1 MKKLERRILAA
12 LLCLTTLSALSGC
25 MSAELVAGRLTET
38 VLPLPT
44 PTAEAAPTIAPTQST
59 SLDLSTP
66 VPSPAESSSPTAT
79 PTAAP
84 SDSAQPSDSV
94 QSSATASPTPVP
106 TTSPKRPS
114 REEAL
119 EILGGPRLNE
129 DEEMASLCAEWGVQD
144 ERRNPAVAFEMTQDG
159 SGCWSAEIELKHGYF
174 YARYDENLRRTS
186 SFYIRDSELQ
196 GQKVDW
202 VQALQGENWCLVMH
216 DVPREKVPREW
227 PKIAGF
233 EDEKFGDTVDLI
245 CLLSDWGEILGGY
258 IVPIGSR
265 ILLFEDD
272 AVLHD
277 EKDESFIVDLRTNTI
292 RSALKDPT
300 RRFADGSY
308 VDSSW
313 SLNEK
318 ETPQEIQF
326 CRADGTVYRTMQ
338 PEEFYDRI
346 DAELAAR
353 SRDGYTFSLITKHYI
368 QFVSPT
374 ECHILFYPYIEYNG
388 EYISTSYE
396 LCLLAFEV

>member
-1 MKKLERRILAA
+1 MPSAGKRALAL
-12 LLCLTTLSALSGC
+12 LLCLTALVSLTGC
-25 MSAELVAGRLTET
+25 GLQI
-38 VLPLPT
+38 
-44 PTAEAAPTIAPTQST
+44 TIDIA
-59 SLDLSTP
+59 
-66 VPSPAESSSPTAT
+66 PTAT
-79 PTAAP
+79 PTVLPTSTPAGNEETSGATAIA
-84 SDSAQPSDSV
+84 SAVSTATSPVDTNIIV
-94 QSSATASPTPVP
+94 TPAATASTTPTAAASATQPPTASPPPAP
-106 TTSPKRPS
+106 TTSPKHPS

-129 DEEMASLCAEWGVQD
+129 DEEIASLCAEWGVQD

-196 GQKVDW
+196 GQKVNW

-258 IVPIGSR
+258 IVPLGSR

-272 AVLHD
+272 AVLYD

-292 RSALKDPT
+292 RSALKDQT

-313 SLNEK
+313 SLDEK

-346 DAELAAR
+346 DEELAAR

-368 QFVSPT
+368 QFVSPA
-374 ECHILFYPYIEYNG
+374 ECHILFYPYVEYNG

>member
-1 MKKLERRILAA
+1 MKNLRKRALA
-12 LLCLTTLSALSGC
+12 LVLCLTALFSLTGC
-25 MSAELVAGRLTET
+25 GLQITIDVAPTATPLALPTSTPAT
-38 VLPLPT
+38 VEET
-44 PTAEAAPTIAPTQST
+44 PTALATASAPPTSIAAVDPIPA
-59 SLDLSTP
+59 TP
-66 VPSPAESSSPTAT
+66 VPTVPAT
-79 PTAAP
+79 PTAA
-84 SDSAQPSDSV
+84 
-94 QSSATASPTPVP
+94 ATTAPTATPAP
-106 TTSPKRPS
+106 TTTPEPS
-114 REEAL
+114 VPSQRSSLEEAL
-119 EILGGPRLNE
+119 EIFGGPYLNE
-129 DEEMASLCAEWGVQD
+129 DEEMASLCAEWGIQD
-144 ERRNPAVAFEMTQDG
+144 ERGNPAAAFEMKRDG

-196 GQKVDW
+196 GQKVNW

-258 IVPIGSR
+258 IVPLGSR

-292 RSALKDPT
+292 RSARKNRE

-313 SLNEK
+313 SLDEK
-318 ETPQEIQF
+318 DEPEEIQF
-326 CRADGTVYRTMQ
+326 YRADGTVYRTMQ

-346 DAELAAR
+346 DEELAAR

-368 QFVSPT
+368 QFVSPA
-374 ECHILFYPYIEYNG
+374 ECHILFYPYVEYNG

>member
-1 MKKLERRILAA
+1 MKNLRKCA
-12 LLCLTTLSALSGC
+12 LVLCLTALFFLTGC
-25 MSAELVAGRLTET
+25 GLQITIDVA
-38 VLPLPT
+38 
-44 PTAEAAPTIAPTQST
+44 
-59 SLDLSTP
+59 
-66 VPSPAESSSPTAT
+66 PTAT
-79 PTAAP
+79 PLALPTSTPAAAEETPTAP
-84 SDSAQPSDSV
+84 
-94 QSSATASPTPVP
+94 ATASAPPTGTAAADPIPATPAPTAPATPAAATTAPTATPAP
-106 TTSPKRPS
+106 TTTPEPS
-114 REEAL
+114 APSQRSSLEEAL
-119 EILGGPRLNE
+119 EILGGPYLNE
-129 DEEMASLCAEWGVQD
+129 DEEIASLCAEWSIQD
-144 ERRNPAVAFEMTQDG
+144 ERRNPAAAFEMTQDG
-159 SGCWSAEIELKHGYF
+159 GGCWSAEIELKHGYF

-216 DVPREKVPREW
+216 DVPREEVPKEW
-227 PKIAGF
+227 PQIVGF

-258 IVPIGSR
+258 IVPLGSR

-292 RSALKDPT
+292 RSARKNRE

-313 SLNEK
+313 SLDEK

-353 SRDGYTFSLITKHYI
+353 SRDGYTFSLTGLHYI

-374 ECHILFYPYIEYNG
+374 ECHILFYPYVEYNG
-388 EYISTSYE
+388 EYVPTGE
-396 LCLLAFEV
+396 DLCLLAFEV

>member
-1 MKKLERRILAA
+1 MPSAGKRALA
-12 LLCLTTLSALSGC
+12 LLLCFIALGSLTGC
-25 MSAELVAGRLTET
+25 GLQI
-38 VLPLPT
+38 
-44 PTAEAAPTIAPTQST
+44 TIDIA
-59 SLDLSTP
+59 
-66 VPSPAESSSPTAT
+66 PTAT
-79 PTAAP
+79 PTVLPTSTPSGNEETSGATAIASAVSTATSPVDTNITVTPAATASTTP
-84 SDSAQPSDSV
+84 TAAASATQPP
-94 QSSATASPTPVP
+94 TASPTPVP

-202 VQALQGENWCLVMH
+202 VQALQGENWCLVMY
-216 DVPREKVPREW
+216 DVPREEVPREW
-227 PKIAGF
+227 PQIAGF

-258 IVPIGSR
+258 IVPLGSR

-346 DAELAAR
+346 DEELAAR
-353 SRDGYTFSLITKHYI
+353 SRDGYTFSLTGLHYI

-396 LCLLAFEV
+396 LCLLDFEV

>member
-1 MKKLERRILAA
+1 MKNLRKRALA
-12 LLCLTTLSALSGC
+12 LVLCLTALFSLTGC
-25 MSAELVAGRLTET
+25 GLQITIDVAPTATPLALPTSTPAT
-38 VLPLPT
+38 VEET
-44 PTAEAAPTIAPTQST
+44 PTALATASAPPTSTAAVDPIPA
-59 SLDLSTP
+59 TP
-66 VPSPAESSSPTAT
+66 VPTVPAT
-79 PTAAP
+79 PTAA
-84 SDSAQPSDSV
+84 
-94 QSSATASPTPVP
+94 ATTVP
-106 TTSPKRPS
+106 TATPASTTTPEPS
-114 REEAL
+114 VPSHRSSLEEAL
-119 EILGGPRLNE
+119 EIFGGPYLNE
-129 DEEMASLCAEWGVQD
+129 DEEMASLCAEWGIQD
-144 ERRNPAVAFEMTQDG
+144 ERGNPAAAFEMTQDG
-159 SGCWSAEIELKHGYF
+159 GGRWSAEIELEHGYF

-196 GQKVDW
+196 GQKVDR

-216 DVPREKVPREW
+216 DVPREEVPKEW
-227 PKIAGF
+227 PQIAGF

-258 IVPIGSR
+258 IVPLGSR

-292 RSALKDPT
+292 RSALKDQT

-308 VDSSW
+308 VGSSW
-313 SLNEK
+313 SLDEK

-374 ECHILFYPYIEYNG
+374 ECHILFYPHIKYNG

>member
-1 MKKLERRILAA
+1 MKNLRKCA
-12 LLCLTTLSALSGC
+12 LVLCLTALFSLTGC
-25 MSAELVAGRLTET
+25 GLQITIDVA
-38 VLPLPT
+38 
-44 PTAEAAPTIAPTQST
+44 
-59 SLDLSTP
+59 
-66 VPSPAESSSPTAT
+66 PTAT
-79 PTAAP
+79 PLELPTSTPATVEETPTAP
-84 SDSAQPSDSV
+84 
-94 QSSATASPTPVP
+94 ATASAPPTGTAAADPIPATPVP
-106 TTSPKRPS
+106 TVPATPAAAATTAPTATPAPTTTPEPS
-114 REEAL
+114 VPSQRSSLEEAL
-119 EILGGPRLNE
+119 EIFGGPYLNE
-129 DEEMASLCAEWGVQD
+129 DEEMASLCAEWGIQD
-144 ERRNPAVAFEMTQDG
+144 ERGNPAAAFEMTQDG
-159 SGCWSAEIELKHGYF
+159 GGCWSAEIELKHGYF

-202 VQALQGENWCLVMH
+202 VQALQGENWCLVMY
-216 DVPREKVPREW
+216 DVPREEVPREW
-227 PKIAGF
+227 PQIAGF

-258 IVPIGSR
+258 IVPLGSR

>member
-1 MKKLERRILAA
+1 MKNLRKCA
-12 LLCLTTLSALSGC
+12 LVLCLTALFSLTGC
-25 MSAELVAGRLTET
+25 GLQITIDVAPTATPLALPTSTPAT
-38 VLPLPT
+38 VKET
-44 PTAEAAPTIAPTQST
+44 PTALATASAPPTSTAAVDPIPA
-59 SLDLSTP
+59 TP
-66 VPSPAESSSPTAT
+66 VLTAPAT
-79 PTAAP
+79 PTAAATTAPTATPASTTTPEP
-84 SDSAQPSDSV
+84 SVPS
-94 QSSATASPTPVP
+94 QRSSL
-106 TTSPKRPS
+106 
-114 REEAL
+114 EEAL
-119 EILGGPRLNE
+119 EIFGGPYLNE
-129 DEEMASLCAEWGVQD
+129 DEEMASLCAEWGIQD
-144 ERRNPAVAFEMTQDG
+144 ERGNPAAAFEMTQDG
-159 SGCWSAEIELKHGYF
+159 GGRWSAEIELKHGYF

-202 VQALQGENWCLVMH
+202 VQALQGENWCLVMY
-216 DVPREKVPREW
+216 DVPREEVPREW
-227 PKIAGF
+227 PQIAGF

-258 IVPIGSR
+258 IVPLESK

-272 AVLHD
+272 AVLYD

-313 SLNEK
+313 SLDEK

>member
-1 MKKLERRILAA
+1 MKNLRKRALALVLCLAA
-12 LLCLTTLSALSGC
+12 LFFLTGCGLQITIDVAPTATPLALPTSTPAA
-25 MSAELVAGRLTET
+25 AEE
-38 VLPLPT
+38 T
-44 PTAEAAPTIAPTQST
+44 PTAPATALVPPTGTAAADPIPATPAPTAPATPAAATTVPTATPAPTT
-59 SLDLSTP
+59 TP
-66 VPSPAESSSPTAT
+66 VPSV
-79 PTAAP
+79 P
-84 SDSAQPSDSV
+84 SQRS
-94 QSSATASPTPVP
+94 
-106 TTSPKRPS
+106 S

-119 EILGGPRLNE
+119 EIFGGPYLNE
-129 DEEMASLCAEWGVQD
+129 DEEMASLCAEWGIQD
-144 ERRNPAVAFEMTQDG
+144 ERGNPAAAFEMTQDG
-159 SGCWSAEIELKHGYF
+159 SECWSAEIELKHGYF

-202 VQALQGENWCLVMH
+202 VQALQGENWCLVMY
-216 DVPREKVPREW
+216 DVPREEVPREW
-227 PKIAGF
+227 PQIAGF

-258 IVPIGSR
+258 IVPLGSR

-277 EKDESFIVDLRTNTI
+277 EKDESFIVDLRTNAI
-292 RSALKDPT
+292 RSALKN
-300 RRFADGSY
+300 RERHFADGSY
-308 VDSSW
+308 VGSS
-313 SLNEK
+313 LRLDEK
-318 ETPQEIQF
+318 DEPREIQF

-353 SRDGYTFSLITKHYI
+353 SRDGYTFSLTGLHYI

-388 EYISTSYE
+388 EYVPTGE
-396 LCLLAFEV
+396 DLCLLAFEV

>member
-1 MKKLERRILAA
+1 MKNLRKRALA
-12 LLCLTTLSALSGC
+12 LVLCLTALFSLTGC
-25 MSAELVAGRLTET
+25 GLQITIDVAPTATPLALPTSTPAT
-38 VLPLPT
+38 VEET
-44 PTAEAAPTIAPTQST
+44 PTALATASAPPTSTAAVDPIPA
-59 SLDLSTP
+59 TP
-66 VPSPAESSSPTAT
+66 VPTVPAT
-79 PTAAP
+79 PTAA
-84 SDSAQPSDSV
+84 
-94 QSSATASPTPVP
+94 ATTAPTAPPAP
-106 TTSPKRPS
+106 TTTPEPS
-114 REEAL
+114 VPSQRSSLEEAL
-119 EILGGPRLNE
+119 EIFGGPYLNE
-129 DEEMASLCAEWGVQD
+129 DEEMASLCAEWGIQD
-144 ERRNPAVAFEMTQDG
+144 ERGNPAVAFEMTQDG
-159 SGCWSAEIELKHGYF
+159 SECWSAEIELKHGYF

-202 VQALQGENWCLVMH
+202 VQALQGENWCLVMY
-216 DVPREKVPREW
+216 DVPREEVPREW
-227 PKIAGF
+227 PQIAGF

-258 IVPIGSR
+258 IVPLGSR

>member
-1 MKKLERRILAA
+1 MKNPGKHALA
-12 LLCLTTLSALSGC
+12 LLLCFTALVSLTGC
-25 MSAELVAGRLTET
+25 GLQITIDVA
-38 VLPLPT
+38 
-44 PTAEAAPTIAPTQST
+44 
-59 SLDLSTP
+59 
-66 VPSPAESSSPTAT
+66 PTAT
-79 PTAAP
+79 PLALPTSTPSGNEETSGATAIASAVPTAISPVDTNIIVTPAATASTTPTAAA
-84 SDSAQPSDSV
+84 SATQPP
-94 QSSATASPTPVP
+94 TASPTPVP

-196 GQKVDW
+196 GQKVNW

-258 IVPIGSR
+258 IVPLGSR

-292 RSALKDPT
+292 RSARKNRE

-313 SLNEK
+313 SLDEK

-346 DAELAAR
+346 DEELAAR

-368 QFVSPT
+368 QFVSPA
-374 ECHILFYPYIEYNG
+374 ECHILFYPYVEYNG

>member
-1 MKKLERRILAA
+1 MPSQR
-12 LLCLTTLSALSGC
+12 S
-25 MSAELVAGRLTET
+25 
-38 VLPLPT
+38 
-44 PTAEAAPTIAPTQST
+44 
-59 SLDLSTP
+59 SL
-66 VPSPAESSSPTAT
+66 
-79 PTAAP
+79 
-84 SDSAQPSDSV
+84 
-94 QSSATASPTPVP
+94 
-106 TTSPKRPS
+106 
-114 REEAL
+114 EEAL
-119 EILGGPRLNE
+119 EIFGGPYLNE
-129 DEEMASLCAEWGVQD
+129 DEEMASLCAEWGIQD
-144 ERRNPAVAFEMTQDG
+144 ERGNPAAAFEMTQDG
-159 SGCWSAEIELKHGYF
+159 GGRWSAEIELEHGYF
-174 YARYDENLRRTS
+174 YARYDEKLCRTS

-196 GQKVDW
+196 GKKVDW

-216 DVPREKVPREW
+216 DVPREEVPREW
-227 PKIAGF
+227 PQIVGF

-258 IVPIGSR
+258 IVPLGSR

-292 RSALKDPT
+292 RSALKDQT

-308 VDSSW
+308 VGSSW

>member
-1 MKKLERRILAA
+1 M
-12 LLCLTTLSALSGC
+12 
-25 MSAELVAGRLTET
+25 
-38 VLPLPT
+38 
-44 PTAEAAPTIAPTQST
+44 
-59 SLDLSTP
+59 
-66 VPSPAESSSPTAT
+66 
-79 PTAAP
+79 
-84 SDSAQPSDSV
+84 
-94 QSSATASPTPVP
+94 
-106 TTSPKRPS
+106 
-114 REEAL
+114 
-119 EILGGPRLNE
+119 
-129 DEEMASLCAEWGVQD
+129 
-144 ERRNPAVAFEMTQDG
+144 
-159 SGCWSAEIELKHGYF
+159 
-174 YARYDENLRRTS
+174 
-186 SFYIRDSELQ
+186 
-196 GQKVDW
+196 
-202 VQALQGENWCLVMH
+202 
-216 DVPREKVPREW
+216 
-227 PKIAGF
+227 
-233 EDEKFGDTVDLI
+233 I

-258 IVPIGSR
+258 IVPLGSR

-292 RSALKDPT
+292 RSARKNRE

-313 SLNEK
+313 SLDEK

-353 SRDGYTFSLITKHYI
+353 SRDGYTFSLTGLHYI

-374 ECHILFYPYIEYNG
+374 ECHILFYPHIKYNG

>member
-1 MKKLERRILAA
+1 M
-12 LLCLTTLSALSGC
+12 
-25 MSAELVAGRLTET
+25 
-38 VLPLPT
+38 
-44 PTAEAAPTIAPTQST
+44 
-59 SLDLSTP
+59 
-66 VPSPAESSSPTAT
+66 PS
-79 PTAAP
+79 AP
-84 SDSAQPSDSV
+84 SQR
-94 QSSATASPTPVP
+94 SSL
-106 TTSPKRPS
+106 
-114 REEAL
+114 EEAL
-119 EILGGPRLNE
+119 EIFGGPYLNE
-129 DEEMASLCAEWGVQD
+129 DEEMASLCAEWGIQD
-144 ERRNPAVAFEMTQDG
+144 ERGNPAAAFEMTQDG

-227 PKIAGF
+227 PKIVGF

-258 IVPIGSR
+258 IVPLGSR

-292 RSALKDPT
+292 RSARKNRE

-313 SLNEK
+313 SLDEK

-374 ECHILFYPYIEYNG
+374 ECHILFYPYVEYNG

>member
-1 MKKLERRILAA
+1 M
-12 LLCLTTLSALSGC
+12 
-25 MSAELVAGRLTET
+25 
-38 VLPLPT
+38 
-44 PTAEAAPTIAPTQST
+44 
-59 SLDLSTP
+59 
-66 VPSPAESSSPTAT
+66 
-79 PTAAP
+79 
-84 SDSAQPSDSV
+84 
-94 QSSATASPTPVP
+94 
-106 TTSPKRPS
+106 
-114 REEAL
+114 
-119 EILGGPRLNE
+119 
-129 DEEMASLCAEWGVQD
+129 
-144 ERRNPAVAFEMTQDG
+144 
-159 SGCWSAEIELKHGYF
+159 KHGYF

-202 VQALQGENWCLVMH
+202 VQALQGENWCLVMY

-227 PKIAGF
+227 PKIVGF

-258 IVPIGSR
+258 IVPLESK

-272 AVLHD
+272 AVLYD

-292 RSALKDPT
+292 RSALKDQT

-308 VDSSW
+308 VGSS
-313 SLNEK
+313 SRLDEK
-318 ETPQEIQF
+318 DEPREIQF
-326 CRADGTVYRTMQ
+326 CHADGTVYRTMQ

-346 DAELAAR
+346 DEELAAR

-368 QFVSPT
+368 QFVSPA
-374 ECHILFYPYIEYNG
+374 ECHILFYPYVEYNG

>member
-1 MKKLERRILAA
+1 MKNLRKRALA
-12 LLCLTTLSALSGC
+12 LVLCLTALFSLTGC
-25 MSAELVAGRLTET
+25 GLQITIDVAPTATPLALPTSTPAT
-38 VLPLPT
+38 VKET
-44 PTAEAAPTIAPTQST
+44 PTALATASAPPTSTAAVDPIPA
-59 SLDLSTP
+59 TP
-66 VPSPAESSSPTAT
+66 VLTAPAT
-79 PTAAP
+79 PTAAATTAPTATPASTTTPEP
-84 SDSAQPSDSV
+84 SVPS
-94 QSSATASPTPVP
+94 QRSSL
-106 TTSPKRPS
+106 
-114 REEAL
+114 EEAL
-119 EILGGPRLNE
+119 EIFGGPYLNE
-129 DEEMASLCAEWGVQD
+129 DEEMASLCAEWGIQD
-144 ERRNPAVAFEMTQDG
+144 ERGNPAAAFEMTQDG
-159 SGCWSAEIELKHGYF
+159 GGRWSAEIELKHGYF
-174 YARYDENLRRTS
+174 YARYDENLHRTS

-196 GQKVDW
+196 GQKVNW

-258 IVPIGSR
+258 IVPLGSR

-292 RSALKDPT
+292 RSARKNRE

-308 VDSSW
+308 VDASW
-313 SLNEK
+313 SLDEK

-374 ECHILFYPYIEYNG
+374 ECHILFYPHIKYNG

>member
-1 MKKLERRILAA
+1 MKNLRKRALA
-12 LLCLTTLSALSGC
+12 LVLCLTALFSLTGC
-25 MSAELVAGRLTET
+25 GLQITIDVAPTATPLALPTSTPAT
-38 VLPLPT
+38 VEET
-44 PTAEAAPTIAPTQST
+44 PTALATASAPPTSTAAVDPIPA
-59 SLDLSTP
+59 TP
-66 VPSPAESSSPTAT
+66 VPTVPAT
-79 PTAAP
+79 PTAAATTAPTATPASTTTPEP
-84 SDSAQPSDSV
+84 SVPSHR
-94 QSSATASPTPVP
+94 SSL
-106 TTSPKRPS
+106 
-114 REEAL
+114 EEAL
-119 EILGGPRLNE
+119 EIFGGPYLNE
-129 DEEMASLCAEWGVQD
+129 DEEMASLCAEWGIQD
-144 ERRNPAVAFEMTQDG
+144 ERGNPAAAFEMTQDG
-159 SGCWSAEIELKHGYF
+159 GGRWSAEIELEHGYF
-174 YARYDENLRRTS
+174 YTRYDENLRRTS

-202 VQALQGENWCLVMH
+202 VQALQGENWCLVMY
-216 DVPREKVPREW
+216 DVPREEVPREW
-227 PKIAGF
+227 PQIAGF

-258 IVPIGSR
+258 IVPLGSR

>member
-1 MKKLERRILAA
+1 MKNLRKCA
-12 LLCLTTLSALSGC
+12 LVLCLTALFSLTGC
-25 MSAELVAGRLTET
+25 GLQITIDVAPTATPLALPTSTPAT
-38 VLPLPT
+38 VKET
-44 PTAEAAPTIAPTQST
+44 PTALATASAPPTSTAAVDPIPA
-59 SLDLSTP
+59 TP
-66 VPSPAESSSPTAT
+66 VLTAPAT
-79 PTAAP
+79 PTAAATTAPTATPASTTTPEP
-84 SDSAQPSDSV
+84 SVPS
-94 QSSATASPTPVP
+94 QRSSL
-106 TTSPKRPS
+106 
-114 REEAL
+114 EEAL
-119 EILGGPRLNE
+119 EIFGGPYLNE
-129 DEEMASLCAEWGVQD
+129 DEEMASLCAEWGIQD
-144 ERRNPAVAFEMTQDG
+144 ERGNPAAAFEMTQDG
-159 SGCWSAEIELKHGYF
+159 GGRWSAEIELKHGYF
-174 YARYDENLRRTS
+174 YARYDENLHRTS

-196 GQKVDW
+196 GQKVNW

-258 IVPIGSR
+258 IVPLGSR

-292 RSALKDPT
+292 RSARKNRE

-308 VDSSW
+308 VDASW
-313 SLNEK
+313 SLDEK

-374 ECHILFYPYIEYNG
+374 ECHILFYPHIKYNG

>member
-1 MKKLERRILAA
+1 MKNLRKRA
-12 LLCLTTLSALSGC
+12 LVLCLTALFFLTGC
-25 MSAELVAGRLTET
+25 GLQITIDVA
-38 VLPLPT
+38 
-44 PTAEAAPTIAPTQST
+44 
-59 SLDLSTP
+59 
-66 VPSPAESSSPTAT
+66 PTAT
-79 PTAAP
+79 PLALPTSTPATVEETPTAP
-84 SDSAQPSDSV
+84 
-94 QSSATASPTPVP
+94 ATASAPPTGTAAADPIPATPAPTAPVTPTAAATTTPTATPAP
-106 TTSPKRPS
+106 TTTPAPS
-114 REEAL
+114 VPSHRSSLEEAL
-119 EILGGPRLNE
+119 EIFGGPYLNE
-129 DEEMASLCAEWGVQD
+129 DEEMASLCAEWGIQD
-144 ERRNPAVAFEMTQDG
+144 ERGNPAAAFEMKRDG
-159 SGCWSAEIELKHGYF
+159 SGRWSAEIELKHGYF

-196 GQKVDW
+196 GKKVDW

-216 DVPREKVPREW
+216 DVPREEVPKEW
-227 PKIAGF
+227 PQIAGF

-258 IVPIGSR
+258 IVPLGSR

-277 EKDESFIVDLRTNTI
+277 EKDESFIVDLRTNAI
-292 RSALKDPT
+292 SSALKYQT
-300 RRFADGSY
+300 QRFADGSY
-308 VDSSW
+308 VGCTERLD
-313 SLNEK
+313 EK
-318 ETPQEIQF
+318 DTPREIQF
-326 CRADGTVYRTMQ
+326 CHADGTVYRTMQ

>member
-1 MKKLERRILAA
+1 MKNLRKCA
-12 LLCLTTLSALSGC
+12 LVLCLTALFFLTGC
-25 MSAELVAGRLTET
+25 GLQITIDVA
-38 VLPLPT
+38 
-44 PTAEAAPTIAPTQST
+44 
-59 SLDLSTP
+59 
-66 VPSPAESSSPTAT
+66 PTAT
-79 PTAAP
+79 PLALPTSTPAAAEETPTAPATALVPPTGTAAADPIPATPAPTAPATPAAATTAPTETPAPTISPAP
-84 SDSAQPSDSV
+84 SAPS
-94 QSSATASPTPVP
+94 QRSSL
-106 TTSPKRPS
+106 
-114 REEAL
+114 EEAL
-119 EILGGPRLNE
+119 EIFGGSYLNE
-129 DEEMASLCAEWGVQD
+129 DEEMASLCAEWGIQD
-144 ERRNPAVAFEMTQDG
+144 ERGNPAAAFEMTQDG
-159 SGCWSAEIELKHGYF
+159 SECWSAEIELKHGYF

-202 VQALQGENWCLVMH
+202 VQALQGENWCLVMY
-216 DVPREKVPREW
+216 DVPREEVPREW
-227 PKIAGF
+227 PQIAGF

-258 IVPIGSR
+258 IVPLESK

-272 AVLHD
+272 AVLYD

-292 RSALKDPT
+292 RSALKDQT

-308 VDSSW
+308 VGSSW

>member
-1 MKKLERRILAA
+1 MPSQR
-12 LLCLTTLSALSGC
+12 S
-25 MSAELVAGRLTET
+25 
-38 VLPLPT
+38 
-44 PTAEAAPTIAPTQST
+44 
-59 SLDLSTP
+59 SL
-66 VPSPAESSSPTAT
+66 
-79 PTAAP
+79 
-84 SDSAQPSDSV
+84 
-94 QSSATASPTPVP
+94 
-106 TTSPKRPS
+106 
-114 REEAL
+114 EEAL
-119 EILGGPRLNE
+119 EIFGGPYLNE
-129 DEEMASLCAEWGVQD
+129 DEEMASLCAEWGIQD
-144 ERRNPAVAFEMTQDG
+144 ERGNPAVAFEMTQDG
-159 SGCWSAEIELKHGYF
+159 SECWSAEIELKHGYF
-174 YARYDENLRRTS
+174 YTRYDENLRRTS

-202 VQALQGENWCLVMH
+202 VQALQGENWCLVMY
-216 DVPREKVPREW
+216 DVPREEVPREW
-227 PKIAGF
+227 PQIAGF

-258 IVPIGSR
+258 IVPLGSR

>member
-1 MKKLERRILAA
+1 MKNPGKHALA
-12 LLCLTTLSALSGC
+12 LLLCFTALVSLTGC
-25 MSAELVAGRLTET
+25 GLQITIDVA
-38 VLPLPT
+38 
-44 PTAEAAPTIAPTQST
+44 
-59 SLDLSTP
+59 
-66 VPSPAESSSPTAT
+66 PTAT
-79 PTAAP
+79 PLALPTSTPSGNEETSGATAIASAVPTAISPVDTNIIVTPAATASTTPTAAA
-84 SDSAQPSDSV
+84 SATQPP
-94 QSSATASPTPVP
+94 TASPTPVP

-196 GQKVDW
+196 GQKVNW

-258 IVPIGSR
+258 IVPLGSR

-313 SLNEK
+313 SLDEK

>member
-1 MKKLERRILAA
+1 MKNLGKCALA
-12 LLCLTTLSALSGC
+12 LLLCFTALVSLTGCGLQITIDIAPTATPMALPTSTPAA
-25 MSAELVAGRLTET
+25 AEE
-38 VLPLPT
+38 T
-44 PTAEAAPTIAPTQST
+44 PTAPATASAPPTSTAAVDPIPA
-59 SLDLSTP
+59 TP
-66 VPSPAESSSPTAT
+66 VPTVPAT
-79 PTAAP
+79 PTAAA
-84 SDSAQPSDSV
+84 SATQPP
-94 QSSATASPTPVP
+94 TASPTPVP

-114 REEAL
+114 LEEAL
-119 EILGGPRLNE
+119 EIFGGPYLNE
-129 DEEMASLCAEWGVQD
+129 DEEMASLCAEWGIQD
-144 ERRNPAVAFEMTQDG
+144 ERGNPAAAFEMKRDG

-202 VQALQGENWCLVMH
+202 VQALQGENWCLVMY

-227 PKIAGF
+227 PKIVGF

-258 IVPIGSR
+258 IVPLESK

-272 AVLHD
+272 AVLYD

-292 RSALKDPT
+292 RSALKDQT

-308 VDSSW
+308 VGSS
-313 SLNEK
+313 SRLDEK

>member
-1 MKKLERRILAA
+1 MKNLRKCA
-12 LLCLTTLSALSGC
+12 LVLCLTALFFLTGC
-25 MSAELVAGRLTET
+25 GLQITIDVAPTATPLALPTSTPAT
-38 VLPLPT
+38 VEET
-44 PTAEAAPTIAPTQST
+44 PTALATASAPPTSTAAVDPIPATPAPT
-59 SLDLSTP
+59 TP
-66 VPSPAESSSPTAT
+66 AT
-79 PTAAP
+79 PTAAT
-84 SDSAQPSDSV
+84 
-94 QSSATASPTPVP
+94 TAPTATPVP
-106 TTSPKRPS
+106 SVPSQRSS

-119 EILGGPRLNE
+119 EILGGPYLNE
-129 DEEMASLCAEWGVQD
+129 DEEMASLCAEWGIQD
-144 ERRNPAVAFEMTQDG
+144 ERGNPAAAFEMTQDG
-159 SGCWSAEIELKHGYF
+159 GGCWSAEIELKHGYF

-216 DVPREKVPREW
+216 DVPREEVPREW
-227 PKIAGF
+227 PQIVGF

-258 IVPIGSR
+258 IVPLGSR

>member
-1 MKKLERRILAA
+1 MKNLRKCA
-12 LLCLTTLSALSGC
+12 LVLCLTALFFLTGC
-25 MSAELVAGRLTET
+25 GLQITIDVAPTATPLALPTSTPAAAEE
-38 VLPLPT
+38 T
-44 PTAEAAPTIAPTQST
+44 PTAPATALVPPTGTAAADPIPATPAPTAPATPAAATTAPTA
-59 SLDLSTP
+59 TP
-66 VPSPAESSSPTAT
+66 VPSV
-79 PTAAP
+79 P
-84 SDSAQPSDSV
+84 SQRS
-94 QSSATASPTPVP
+94 
-106 TTSPKRPS
+106 S

-119 EILGGPRLNE
+119 EILGGPYLNE
-129 DEEMASLCAEWGVQD
+129 DEEMASLCAEWGIQD
-144 ERRNPAVAFEMTQDG
+144 ERGNPAAAFEMTQDG
-159 SGCWSAEIELKHGYF
+159 SECWSAEIELKHGYF

-202 VQALQGENWCLVMH
+202 VQALQGENWCLVMY

-227 PKIAGF
+227 PKIVGF

-258 IVPIGSR
+258 IVPLGSR

-292 RSALKDPT
+292 CSALKN
-300 RRFADGSY
+300 RKWHFADGSY

-313 SLNEK
+313 SLDEK

-388 EYISTSYE
+388 EYVPTGE
-396 LCLLAFEV
+396 DLCLLAFEV

>member
-1 MKKLERRILAA
+1 MKNLRKCA
-12 LLCLTTLSALSGC
+12 LVLCLTALFFLTGCGLQITIDVAPTATPLALPTSTSA
-25 MSAELVAGRLTET
+25 ATEE
-38 VLPLPT
+38 T
-44 PTAEAAPTIAPTQST
+44 PTAPATASAPPTGTAAADPIPATPAPT
-59 SLDLSTP
+59 TP
-66 VPSPAESSSPTAT
+66 AT
-79 PTAAP
+79 PTAATTAP
-84 SDSAQPSDSV
+84 T
-94 QSSATASPTPVP
+94 ATPAPTTTPVP
-106 TTSPKRPS
+106 SVPSQRSS

-119 EILGGPRLNE
+119 EILGGPYLNE
-129 DEEMASLCAEWGVQD
+129 DEEMASLCAEWGIQD
-144 ERRNPAVAFEMTQDG
+144 ERGNPAAAFEMTQDG

-202 VQALQGENWCLVMH
+202 VQALQGENWCLVMY

-258 IVPIGSR
+258 IVPLGSR

>member
-1 MKKLERRILAA
+1 MKNPGKHALA
-12 LLCLTTLSALSGC
+12 LLLCFTALVSLTGC
-25 MSAELVAGRLTET
+25 GLQITIDVA
-38 VLPLPT
+38 
-44 PTAEAAPTIAPTQST
+44 
-59 SLDLSTP
+59 
-66 VPSPAESSSPTAT
+66 PTAT
-79 PTAAP
+79 PLALPTSTPSGNEETSGATAIASAVPTAISPVDTNIIVTPAATASTTPTAAA
-84 SDSAQPSDSV
+84 SATQPP
-94 QSSATASPTPVP
+94 TASPTPVP

-196 GQKVDW
+196 GQKVNW

-258 IVPIGSR
+258 IVPLGSR

>member
-1 MKKLERRILAA
+1 MKNLRKRALA
-12 LLCLTTLSALSGC
+12 LVLCLTALFSLTGC
-25 MSAELVAGRLTET
+25 GLQITIDVAPTATPLALPTSTPAT
-38 VLPLPT
+38 VEET
-44 PTAEAAPTIAPTQST
+44 PTALATASAPPTSTAAVDPIPA
-59 SLDLSTP
+59 TP
-66 VPSPAESSSPTAT
+66 VPTVPAT
-79 PTAAP
+79 PTAA
-84 SDSAQPSDSV
+84 
-94 QSSATASPTPVP
+94 ATTAPTATPAP
-106 TTSPKRPS
+106 TTTPEPS
-114 REEAL
+114 VPSQRSSLEEAL
-119 EILGGPRLNE
+119 EIFGGPYLNE
-129 DEEMASLCAEWGVQD
+129 DEEMASLCAEWGIQD
-144 ERRNPAVAFEMTQDG
+144 ERGNPAAAFEMKRDG

-216 DVPREKVPREW
+216 DVPREEVPREW
-227 PKIAGF
+227 PQIVGF

-258 IVPIGSR
+258 IVPLGSR

-277 EKDESFIVDLRTNTI
+277 EKDESFIVDLRTNAI
-292 RSALKDPT
+292 RSARKNRE

-313 SLNEK
+313 SLDEK

-374 ECHILFYPYIEYNG
+374 ECHILFYPHIKYNG

>member
-1 MKKLERRILAA
+1 MKNLRKRALALVLCLAA
-12 LLCLTTLSALSGC
+12 LFFLAGCGLQITIDVAPTATPLALPTSTP
-25 MSAELVAGRLTET
+25 AT
-38 VLPLPT
+38 VEET
-44 PTAEAAPTIAPTQST
+44 PTALATASAPPTSTAAVDPIPATPAPT
-59 SLDLSTP
+59 TP
-66 VPSPAESSSPTAT
+66 AT
-79 PTAAP
+79 PTAATTAP
-84 SDSAQPSDSV
+84 T
-94 QSSATASPTPVP
+94 ATPAPTTTPVP
-106 TTSPKRPS
+106 SVPS
-114 REEAL
+114 QRSSLEEAL
-119 EILGGPRLNE
+119 EIFGGPYLNE
-129 DEEMASLCAEWGVQD
+129 DEEMASLCAEWGIQD
-144 ERRNPAVAFEMTQDG
+144 ERGNPAAAFEMTQDG
-159 SGCWSAEIELKHGYF
+159 GGRWSAEIELEHGYF

-196 GQKVDW
+196 GQKVDR

-216 DVPREKVPREW
+216 DVPRKEVPREW
-227 PKIAGF
+227 PQIAGF

-258 IVPIGSR
+258 IVPLGSR

-277 EKDESFIVDLRTNTI
+277 EKDESFIVDLRSNTI
-292 RSALKDPT
+292 RSARKNRE

-313 SLNEK
+313 SLDEK

-346 DAELAAR
+346 DEELAAR
-353 SRDGYTFSLITKHYI
+353 SRDGYTFSLTGLHYI

-374 ECHILFYPYIEYNG
+374 ECHILFYPHIKYNG

>member
-1 MKKLERRILAA
+1 MKNLRKCA
-12 LLCLTTLSALSGC
+12 LVLCLTALFFLTGCGLQITIDVAPTATPLALPTSTSA
-25 MSAELVAGRLTET
+25 ATEE
-38 VLPLPT
+38 T
-44 PTAEAAPTIAPTQST
+44 PTAPATASAPPTGTAAADPIPATPAPT
-59 SLDLSTP
+59 TP
-66 VPSPAESSSPTAT
+66 AT
-79 PTAAP
+79 PTAATTAP
-84 SDSAQPSDSV
+84 T
-94 QSSATASPTPVP
+94 ATPAPTTTPVP
-106 TTSPKRPS
+106 SVPSQRSS

-119 EILGGPRLNE
+119 EILGGPYLNE
-129 DEEMASLCAEWGVQD
+129 DEEMASLCAEWGIQD
-144 ERRNPAVAFEMTQDG
+144 ERGNPAAAFEMTQDG
-159 SGCWSAEIELKHGYF
+159 GGCWSAEIELKHGYF

-216 DVPREKVPREW
+216 DVPREEVPKEW
-227 PKIAGF
+227 PQIVGF

-258 IVPIGSR
+258 IVPLGSR

-292 RSALKDPT
+292 RSARKNRE

-313 SLNEK
+313 SLDEK

-353 SRDGYTFSLITKHYI
+353 SRDGYTFSLTGLHYI

-388 EYISTSYE
+388 EYVPTGE
-396 LCLLAFEV
+396 DLCLLAFEV

>member
-1 MKKLERRILAA
+1 MKNLGKCALA
-12 LLCLTTLSALSGC
+12 LLLCFTALGSLTGCGLQITIDVAPTATPLALPTSTP
-25 MSAELVAGRLTET
+25 AT
-38 VLPLPT
+38 VKET
-44 PTAEAAPTIAPTQST
+44 PTALATASAPPTSTAAVDPIPA
-59 SLDLSTP
+59 TP
-66 VPSPAESSSPTAT
+66 VPTAPAT
-79 PTAAP
+79 PTAAATTAPTETPAPTISPAP
-84 SDSAQPSDSV
+84 SAPS
-94 QSSATASPTPVP
+94 QRSSL
-106 TTSPKRPS
+106 
-114 REEAL
+114 EEAL
-119 EILGGPRLNE
+119 EIFGGSYLNE
-129 DEEMASLCAEWGVQD
+129 DEEMASLCAEWGIQD
-144 ERRNPAVAFEMTQDG
+144 ERGNPAAAFEMKRDG

-196 GQKVDW
+196 GKKVDW

-216 DVPREKVPREW
+216 DVPREEVPKEW
-227 PKIAGF
+227 PQIAGF

-258 IVPIGSR
+258 IVPLGSR

-277 EKDESFIVDLRTNTI
+277 EKDESFIVDLRTNAI
-292 RSALKDPT
+292 RSALKDQT
-300 RRFADGSY
+300 QRFADGSY
-308 VDSSW
+308 VGCTERLD
-313 SLNEK
+313 EK
-318 ETPQEIQF
+318 DTPREIQF
-326 CRADGTVYRTMQ
+326 CHADGTVYRTMQ

-346 DAELAAR
+346 DEELAAR
-353 SRDGYTFSLITKHYI
+353 SRDGYTFSLTGLHYI

>member
-1 MKKLERRILAA
+1 MPSAGKRALA
-12 LLCLTTLSALSGC
+12 LLLCFIALGSLTGC
-25 MSAELVAGRLTET
+25 GLQI
-38 VLPLPT
+38 
-44 PTAEAAPTIAPTQST
+44 TIDIA
-59 SLDLSTP
+59 
-66 VPSPAESSSPTAT
+66 PTAT
-79 PTAAP
+79 PTVLPTSTPSGNEETSGATAIASAVSTATSPVDTNITVTPAATASTTP
-84 SDSAQPSDSV
+84 TAAASATQPP
-94 QSSATASPTPVP
+94 TASPTPVP

-202 VQALQGENWCLVMH
+202 VQALQGENWCLVMY
-216 DVPREKVPREW
+216 DVPREEVPREW
-227 PKIAGF
+227 PQIAGF

-258 IVPIGSR
+258 IVPLGSR

-313 SLNEK
+313 SLDEK

-346 DAELAAR
+346 DEELAAR
-353 SRDGYTFSLITKHYI
+353 SRDGYTFSLTGLHYI

-396 LCLLAFEV
+396 LCLLDFEV